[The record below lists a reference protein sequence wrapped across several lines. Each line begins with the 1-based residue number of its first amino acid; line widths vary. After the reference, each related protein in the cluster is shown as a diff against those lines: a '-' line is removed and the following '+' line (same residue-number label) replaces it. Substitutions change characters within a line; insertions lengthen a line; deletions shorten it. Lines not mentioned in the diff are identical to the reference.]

1 MNKIEGITKPLL
13 WFMAILLAAV
23 VAGCGG
29 STAASSAKAITS
41 YTLSWTAG
49 TPGTATGT
57 ILGTSIAV
65 TVPTGTT
72 VTSMVAAFATTG
84 TSVTVGTPAVA
95 QVSGTTANNFT
106 SPVTYKVTAADGS
119 IATYTVTV
127 TVAPSSAKAI
137 TAYSLA
143 WSAAPAGTA
152 AGVITGSA
160 SPYSIVV
167 TVPSGTVITPLAAV
181 ATFTTSG
188 SNVVKV
194 GGVGGVVQVS
204 ASTSNNFSASP
215 VAYTVIAADSTT
227 AVYNVTVAVAV
238 AAGPAAVNLLSITT
252 NNFVVLSN
260 SPTTGITDTGSHLAA
275 ITGNIGLS
283 PASAAA
289 IGVFCSEMT
298 GNIYGA
304 DTAYVGSGAG
314 GTACFKG
321 LVADNNTVA
330 AAVLDLGTA
339 YTAASAPATPAATDA
354 AHLDLLAGTIP
365 AGTVF
370 APGTYTWGSNVLVTG
385 DITLTGGAS
394 DVWIFQMSGNLDL
407 AAAGSLPAGVHV
419 ILSGGAVASNVFWQV
434 GGGTGATLG
443 TYSTFYGNILS
454 QTQVVMQTGAVLH
467 GRALAKSAVILDAN
481 PVGP

>member
-1 MNKIEGITKPLL
+1 MNKFESVIMPLK
-13 WFMAILLAAV
+13 WFMAILLATLL
-23 VAGCGG
+23 AGCGSG
-29 STAASSAKAITS
+29 SSSGSGTVSSPKAITAYS
-41 YTLSWTAG
+41 LAWTSG

-57 ILGTSIAV
+57 ITGTSIAV
-65 TVPTGTT
+65 TVPTGTART
-72 VTSMVAAFATTG
+72 ALTATFTSTG
-84 TSVTVGTPAVA
+84 TGPVTIGGVT
-95 QVSGTTANNFT
+95 QVSGAAPTNDFTT
-106 SPVTYKVTAADGS
+106 SKSYIVTAADGTT
-119 IATYTVTV
+119 ATYVVTV
-127 TVAPSSAKAI
+127 T
-137 TAYSLA
+137 LA
-143 WSAAPAGTA
+143 T
-152 AGVITGSA
+152 
-160 SPYSIVV
+160 
-167 TVPSGTVITPLAAV
+167 
-181 ATFTTSG
+181 
-188 SNVVKV
+188 
-194 GGVGGVVQVS
+194 
-204 ASTSNNFSASP
+204 
-215 VAYTVIAADSTT
+215 
-227 AVYNVTVAVAV
+227 
-238 AAGPAAVNLLSITT
+238 AAGPAAINLLSITT

-304 DTAYVGSGAG
+304 DALYVGSGAG

-321 LVADNNTVA
+321 LAADNTTVA
-330 AAVLDLGTA
+330 NAVLDLGTA
-339 YTAASAPATPAATDA
+339 YTAASAPATPAAVDA

-370 APGTYTWGSNVLVTG
+370 TPGTYTWGSNVLITG
-385 DITLTGGAS
+385 DITLAGGAS

-407 AAAGSLPAGVHV
+407 ASAGSVPAGVHV

-467 GRALAKSAVILDAN
+467 GRALAKTAVILDAN